1 MRNFVLLVTFIA
13 VGLSGC
19 SKNAEHPAE
28 KKVKVKTGSASQ
40 PAKGPA
46 VAPVQK
52 AQVTAPGMPARAGS
66 QPTSQRARRL
76 PAGHPPTGQASGSQP
91 AGLNGSLSGT
101 IALAGGYASKVKAG
115 STLFIIVR
123 RDAGDG
129 QKGMLLAA
137 KKIPVTGAKMFP
149 LAYTVTKAD
158 IMMQGT
164 VLAGT
169 VRVSARID
177 QDGDAISKQPGD
189 IVGASAKAHKVG
201 AKGIDFGLDKTL

>member
-1 MRNFVLLVTFIA
+1 MRNLCS
-13 VGLSGC
+13 VGNIHSCGFQGV
-19 SKNAEHPAE
+19 AR
-28 KKVKVKTGSASQ
+28 TGTSSREEGQGQDWVRQ

-46 VAPVQK
+46 VAPIQK

-129 QKGMLLAA
+129 KKGMLLAA
-137 KKIPVTGAKMFP
+137 KKIPVTGAKMF
-149 LAYTVTKAD
+149 L
-158 IMMQGT
+158 
-164 VLAGT
+164 
-169 VRVSARID
+169 
-177 QDGDAISKQPGD
+177 
-189 IVGASAKAHKVG
+189 
-201 AKGIDFGLDKTL
+201 FGLYGHQG